1 MRISDTR
8 LLAALCGTMVT
19 AAAFGGIGPYTE
31 TFSSSAALWSSS
43 SVFAALNY
51 LPAGGPDGSGYGN
64 VSASFANNVDGDFA
78 IMFRGQSN
86 FGSSGNNFF
95 GNWTGAGLNLFSFS
109 VRQNTTH
116 PVTYFA
122 RFTSGA
128 APGVV
133 ALMSPGAVSGEWT
146 TYSVVIN
153 PLTPFIYEGSPAL
166 YSTFSNVQRV
176 QVGVIVDAALAGQAG
191 PFDFDIDNVSTV
203 PSPAGAAA
211 LLAGMGLFGARRRR
225 A

>member
-1 MRISDTR
+1 MRISKACFSA
-8 LLAALCGTMVT
+8 LFCGSALSASALA
-19 AAAFGGIGPYTE
+19 GIGPYTE
-31 TFSSSAALWSSS
+31 TFSSPAAQWSSS
-43 SVFAALNY
+43 SVFTALNY
-51 LPAGGPDGSGYGN
+51 LPAGGPDGTGYGN
-64 VSASFANNVDGDFA
+64 VNASFANNVDGDFA

-95 GNWTGAGLNLFSFS
+95 GDWTGAGLNLFSFS

-133 ALMSPGAVSGEWT
+133 ALMSPAAVSGEWT
-146 TYSVVIN
+146 TFSVAIN
-153 PLTPFIYEGSPAL
+153 PATPFIYEGSPAL

-176 QVGVIVDAALAGQAG
+176 QVGVLVDSALAGQAG
-191 PFDFDIDNVSTV
+191 PFNFDIDNVSIV
-203 PSPAGAAA
+203 PSPAGAA
-211 LLAGMGLFGARRRR
+211 LLLGGMGLVGSRRRR